1 MAGRDPAEDFRV
13 GVVAAPSAL
22 DPRVAKDTA
31 THTLL
36 RQIFEPPYVVRNGR
50 AVPLLFDGPLTSEAG
65 SNYSARVAKNISLAD
80 GTPLTAEIAARSLAA
95 TKSVTDKAKVR
106 HEGDRIVF
114 DLNEPDPRFDLVLTS
129 TYCCIVL
136 QKGEELLGTGAFM
149 FERPANMRALAASSE
164 IRLVRNPRF
173 RREPAMKAVTFVVYP
188 PDADGTPTR
197 LLDACARGDVDFSA
211 ALTSLHVAK
220 IPVGVVHPNIQNGV
234 STALLSFNTTA
245 PTLRDKRVRRA
256 LAVSLDKTSIAKRS
270 FERNPLAF
278 VAKDILPP
286 ALDPNEAELF
296 PFSAAEGAR
305 LFSQSGVSK
314 PVSLKLLIPW
324 APRPYAPN
332 PALIGEEI
340 ARQHA
345 QLGITTEVIRP
356 RSSDDYY
363 SSLAAGRYDI
373 VFSGWIPDS
382 PDPADTYESLLS
394 SRMVPRIGGSNSTAN
409 NLSRIESASIDRA
422 LAAFRAAPSDA
433 TKKALREAIQD
444 EVPLL
449 PVLKGQAVVVLSRTV
464 RNFQHSLDGV
474 YALEELTITKGL

>member
-1 MAGRDPAEDFRV
+1 
-13 GVVAAPSAL
+13 VVAPPSGV
-22 DPRVAKDTA
+22 DPRTAKDTA

-36 RQIFEPPYVVRNGR
+36 RQIFEPPFVVRGGA
-50 AVPLLFDGPLTSEAG
+50 AVPLLFEALVKEP
-65 SNYSARVAKNISLAD
+65 STDSKRPVLSTRVAKGIVFSD
-80 GTPLTAEIAARSLAA
+80 GTPLTAELAARSLSA
-95 TKSVTDKAKVR
+95 TKAVTDKAEVR
-106 HEGDRIVF
+106 HDGDRILF
-114 DLNEPDPRFDLVLTS
+114 ALREPDPRFDLVLTS

-149 FERPANMRALAASSE
+149 FERPTTARLLAGSQEVKLA
-164 IRLVRNPRF
+164 RNPHF
-173 RREPAMKAVTFVVYP
+173 RRTPAMNAVTFVVYP

-197 LLDACARGDVDFSA
+197 LLEGCAKGEVDFTA

-220 IPVGVVHPNIQNGV
+220 IPVGVVYPSIQNGV
-234 STALLSFNTTA
+234 STALLSFNTA
-245 PTLRDKRVRRA
+245 SPALRDKRVRRA
-256 LAVSLDKTSIAKRS
+256 LAVALDKTAVAKRS

-286 ALDPNEAELF
+286 ALDPGEVELF
-296 PFSAAEGAR
+296 PHNASEATRIFA
-305 LFSQSGVSK
+305 QTDVVK
-314 PVSLKLLIPW
+314 PQTLKLVIPW

-332 PALIGEEI
+332 PSLIGEEI

-345 QLGITTEVIRP
+345 LLGITTEVVTL

-363 SSLAAGRYDI
+363 SALASGRYDI

-394 SRMVPRIGGSNSTAN
+394 SRMVPRAGGQNASAN
-409 NLSRIESASIDRA
+409 NLSRIESASIDAA
-422 LAAFRAAPSDA
+422 LSAFRAAPGDA

-444 EVPLL
+444 EVPLV

-464 RNFQHSLDGV
+464 KNFQHSLDGV
-474 YALEELTITKGL
+474 YALEELTITRGL